1 MLQTSREDA
10 TDRKISVLLVEPDP
24 QVAQLLLLLL
34 AASDA
39 PPHRFEPVCVED
51 IEAGLR
57 SVARGSRIDAVLL
70 GLTLNGGGALDGLKT
85 LRRQA
90 PHAPIVAL
98 VAPGAEERGREA
110 VKLGAKGFQVRGR
123 LNSDALKRA
132 LSRCCS

>member
-1 MLQTSREDA
+1 MSRERPE
-10 TDRKISVLLVEPDP
+10 DRKISVLLVEPDP

-34 AASDA
+34 SAPGA
-39 PPHRFEPVCVED
+39 PPRRFEPVRVED

-57 SVARGSRIDAVLL
+57 SVASGSRVDAVLL
-70 GLTLNGGGALDGLKT
+70 GLTLNRGGTLEGLRT
-85 LRRQA
+85 LRRRA

-98 VAPGAEERGREA
+98 VAPGAEARGREA

>member
-1 MLQTSREDA
+1 MPQTSPADA
-10 TDRKISVLLVEPDP
+10 KDRKISVLLVEPDP

-34 AASDA
+34 APEA
-39 PPHRFEPVCVED
+39 PPFRFEPVCVED
-51 IEAGLR
+51 VDAGLR
-57 SVARGSRIDAVLL
+57 SLARGSRIDAVLL
-70 GLTLNGGGALDGLKT
+70 GLTLGGAGGLEGVRT
-85 LRRQA
+85 LRREA

-98 VAPGAEERGREA
+98 VAPGAEARGREA